1 MGRRPARC
9 TRYQTNKP
17 YIRSRYCRGVP
28 DPKIRIYD
36 CGNKKASVD
45 VFPYVGHLV
54 SGEKEQITSE
64 ALEAARVACNKYMIK
79 NTGKEGF
86 HIRTRVHPH
95 HVIRQNKMLSC
106 AGADRLSTGM
116 RHSYGKPFGRAARVE
131 IGSVIVSVRSKDAN
145 AHHVIEALRR
155 AKYKFPGTQQILQST
170 KWGFTQYTREE
181 YVKGRKEKYIEA
193 DGNNAK
199 YKRAHGPMTARNCFR
214 GSQYHEDEEE

>member
-1 MGRRPARC
+1 
-9 TRYQTNKP
+9 
-17 YIRSRYCRGVP
+17 
-28 DPKIRIYD
+28 
-36 CGNKKASVD
+36 
-45 VFPYVGHLV
+45 
-54 SGEKEQITSE
+54 
-64 ALEAARVACNKYMIK
+64 
-79 NTGKEGF
+79 
-86 HIRTRVHPH
+86 
-95 HVIRQNKMLSC
+95 MLSC

-214 GSQYHEDEEE
+214 GSQYHEDEEEE